1 MSHNEIIKKSR
12 TVLSRTVTVL
22 ASIVIAMLCMEGMID
37 ERRPG
42 VED

>member
-1 MSHNEIIKKSR
+1 MSHNEISKS